1 MKKTARIKKS
11 GNQFRSLIIGKE
23 GKALASI
30 EEKVESLI
38 KNKVE
43 SLGYDLYDVQYS
55 KEGKDYFLR
64 IFIDKQEGIDLTD
77 CEKVSNEINP
87 ILDDADYIKEMYFLE
102 VSSPGIER
110 IIRKEKHFENA
121 QGKEIE
127 VKLFK
132 PIEKQKEF
140 TGILKKWDEN
150 KIYIAEEENEIQIE
164 RKNISL
170 MKLKFNWN

>member
-1 MKKTARIKKS
+1 M
-11 GNQFRSLIIGKE
+11 
-23 GKALASI
+23 ASI

-38 KNKVE
+38 KEKIQG
-43 SLGYDLYDVQYS
+43 LGYELYDVQYA

-64 IFIDKQEGIDLTD
+64 VFIDKEDGIDLND

-87 ILDDADYIKEMYFLE
+87 LLDEKDFIKEMYFLE

-110 IIRKEKHFENA
+110 VLRKDEHLKDSI
-121 QGKEIE
+121 GKEIE

-140 TGILKKWDEN
+140 VGTLEDYNEEKIILVL
-150 KIYIAEEENEIQIE
+150 EENEEKIEIE

-170 MKLKFNWN
+170 MKLKFNW